1 MIDGGTTIHHTFKTN
16 STANNLSVNIYTDE
30 SRSVVAEQVQQMYG
44 ELA

>member
-1 MIDGGTTIHHTFKTN
+1 MKNRKTG
-16 STANNLSVNIYTDE
+16 NNLSVNIYTDE